1 MPPSVTTSARF
12 FIAMGVTDVIGST
25 PSTFTSPSCSTK
37 ESMAFNSPLRW
48 SISSSATA
56 MRARCAMR
64 RTVSA
69 STAIENS
76 GNPTTF
82 ASL

>member
-1 MPPSVTTSARF
+1 
-12 FIAMGVTDVIGST
+12 
-25 PSTFTSPSCSTK
+25 
-37 ESMAFNSPLRW
+37 
-48 SISSSATA
+48 